1 MRFDFIAEEKARF
14 PVTTLCRVLQ
24 VSPSGFYAWR
34 ERPLA
39 QRYTEDQRL
48 SVQVAAIHAR
58 SRYTY
63 GSPRVHAA
71 LTKQPYAVGRKRV
84 ARLMRQAGLRARR
97 PRRWCR
103 TTDSQHAN
111 PVAANV
117 LARQFQPRG
126 PNTVWATDIT
136 YVWTWEGWLYL
147 AVVLDL
153 FSRRVVGWALADHMR
168 TELVLDALQMA
179 LGRRRPP
186 TALVHHSDRGSQYA
200 SEAYRAVLREHG
212 IVCSMSRRGNC
223 WDNAVAES
231 FFATLK
237 IELIHRRSWPLRR
250 EATTAITEY
259 IEVFYNRYRLHSFLA
274 YRSPA
279 DYEEEAKRTA
289 AQAA

>member
-1 MRFDFIAEEKARF
+1 
-14 PVTTLCRVLQ
+14 
-24 VSPSGFYAWR
+24 
-34 ERPLA
+34 
-39 QRYTEDQRL
+39 
-48 SVQVAAIHAR
+48 
-58 SRYTY
+58 
-63 GSPRVHAA
+63 
-71 LTKQPYAVGRKRV
+71 
-84 ARLMRQAGLRARR
+84 MRQAGLRARR

-186 TALVHHSDRGSQYA
+186 AELVHHSDRGSQYA
-200 SEAYRAVLREHG
+200 SDAYRAVLREHG

-237 IELIHRRSWPLRR
+237 TELIHRRSWPLRR
-250 EATTAITEY
+250 EVATAITEY
-259 IEVFYNRYRLHSFLA
+259 IEVFYNRHRLHSFLA

-279 DYEEEAKRTA
+279 DYEEEVSRSA
-289 AQAA
+289 ARAA